1 MWSSAWFVRS
11 RSDAL
16 SLEVGIDPDDVDHPH
31 ALVEGVEGDSDEADR
46 PSVHDCDE
54 GVPLVAGATLSHL
67 LGLSRLPVGLQAKE
81 DGVAENLAQRGEDR
95 IPCAK

>member
-1 MWSSAWFVRS
+1 MMSITPMRS
-11 RSDAL
+11 LKAS
-16 SLEVGIDPDDVDHPH
+16 
-31 ALVEGVEGDSDEADR
+31 EGESDEADR
-46 PSVHDCDE
+46 PSVHDWDE
-54 GVPLVAGATLSHL
+54 GFPLVAGATLSHL